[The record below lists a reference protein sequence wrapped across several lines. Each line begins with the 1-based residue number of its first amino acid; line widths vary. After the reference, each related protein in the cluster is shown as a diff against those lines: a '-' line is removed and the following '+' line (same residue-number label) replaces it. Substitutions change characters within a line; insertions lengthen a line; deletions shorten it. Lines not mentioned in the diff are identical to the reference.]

1 MDVISDCDIVELLL
15 GAGAAI
21 ADADADA
28 DGVDGVLGVLGV
40 LGGDAIVIEVV
51 NVALGGDWL
60 NCIKLW

>member
-28 DGVDGVLGVLGV
+28 DGVDGVLGVLG
-40 LGGDAIVIEVV
+40 GDAIVIEVV
-51 NVALGGDWL
+51 NVALSGDWL